1 MSFEQLEA
9 LRHARAFEQA
19 PVRSELHELH
29 VPFDQLVDGGGGPGP
44 WEASLDAALR
54 RGERVPV
61 IGASGNGKSS
71 LMQYV
76 LRPTVDLLAPLA
88 IDLRWEDRA
97 MVTEPAAFAAHF
109 VARVHRY
116 VQASLPKRAGE
127 ASALASGGRGRP
139 RSHGLKLT
147 LPWLSGGGVELASE
161 LESASE
167 TTARSGADHVEA
179 AQGLIELIKQAGL
192 QPVLVLDDTD
202 KWVRDSGGGHDEHL
216 RVGFFTRIV
225 RLIAEDLGCAA
236 VVAVHPTYLDDA
248 AYREGAGF
256 LSRPTMVPRL
266 SAAAAVRAV
275 LDHRQAV
282 AGGGGESAWSP
293 EAVDTAFTAYNSA
306 PPLSM
311 RSLLIL
317 AHTSLA
323 VACTAGAERIEEEHV
338 DFAAREL
345 RP

>member
-1 MSFEQLEA
+1 LSFEQLEA
-9 LRHARAFEQA
+9 LRRARAFEQA

-29 VPFDQLVDGGGGPGP
+29 VPFDTLVDGGGGGGP

-54 RGERVPV
+54 RGERAAL

-88 IDLRWEDRA
+88 IDLRWEDRT
-97 MVTEPAAFAAHF
+97 MVTEPAAFAAHI

-127 ASALASGGRGRP
+127 ASALAGSRGSA

-167 TTARSGADHVEA
+167 ATARSGADHVEA
-179 AQGLIELIKQAGL
+179 AQGLIELIKHAGL
-192 QPVLVLDDTD
+192 QPVLVLDDID
-202 KWVRDSGGGHDEHL
+202 KWVRDSGGGDDEQL

-248 AYREGAGF
+248 AYREGARF
-256 LSRPTMVPRL
+256 LSRPVTLPRL
-266 SAAAAVRAV
+266 STAAAVGAV
-275 LDHRQAV
+275 LSHRQVV
-282 AGGGGESAWSP
+282 AGDGGKSAWSP
-293 EAVDTAFTAYNSA
+293 EAIDAVFTAYSGTPA
-306 PPLSM
+306 LSM

-323 VACTAGAERIEEEHV
+323 VACTVGAQRIEEEHV
-338 DFAAREL
+338 HFAVREL